1 MIIFWTLSLLSSQIY
16 FKKRGGEKKRSSEV
30 YIFLEEKY
38 LCTDRPVILWNSIH
52 DSFIGAQPSP
62 PLFLSGKKASLQSGF
77 LSFERSKLHQ
87 VDGEVCF
94 TCHSVELPPNEMLHT
109 DFCLR
114 AQGDKTVVTEWNKPL
129 PIPFTHTQTQTHMQN
144 THPQTHIHA
153 VVYTHTHTLLLE
165 SIHVRRSKSAIYS
178 NIDISTCQE
187 KGALK
192 FPLST
197 PVKKI
202 AGNMS
207 DNS

>member
-16 FKKRGGEKKRSSEV
+16 FKKRGGEKKSSEA

-153 VVYTHTHTLLLE
+153 VVYTHTHTLAGEHPCEEIQICNLFKYWYFYLSGERCLE
-165 SIHVRRSKSAIYS
+165 ISSEYSCQKNSRKYVR
-178 NIDISTCQE
+178 
-187 KGALK
+187 
-192 FPLST
+192 
-197 PVKKI
+197 
-202 AGNMS
+202 
-207 DNS
+207 

>member
-1 MIIFWTLSLLSSQIY
+1 MGEV
-16 FKKRGGEKKRSSEV
+16 FKKKLWSLHFSWREIFV
-30 YIFLEEKY
+30 Y
-38 LCTDRPVILWNSIH
+38 TDTPVTVRNNIH
-52 DSFIGAQPSP
+52 DSFIGAQPSLP
-62 PLFLSGKKASLQSGF
+62 ALPLWEKKRASLQSGF
-77 LSFERSKLHQ
+77 LPFERSKLHQ

-129 PIPFTHTQTQTHMQN
+129 PIPFTHSHTRARACKN
-144 THPQTHIHA
+144 IH
-153 VVYTHTHTLLLE
+153 TFILS

-197 PVKKI
+197 AVKKI